1 MNMLQR
7 DITQVTEHAPA
18 LHVATDQQTTF
29 TKTRRFIVEWDNSRI
44 PPRNRIRNHDYSQK
58 QRADGVHFGNG
69 LVALDN
75 GSGFETLSEL
85 EIVLGLNGKYSITWV
100 DK

>member
-1 MNMLQR
+1 MNAQ
-7 DITQVTEHAPA
+7 DVTQVIEQSPA
-18 LHVATDQQTTF
+18 LHVVTDKQTTF
-29 TKTRRFIVEWDNSRI
+29 TKTRRFVLTWDNSRI
-44 PPRNRIRNHDYSQK
+44 PPSRRIANHHYNEQ

-75 GSGFETLSEL
+75 GSGFETLSEM